1 MGRIVQ
7 SLHDASDS
15 NDAISN
21 TICDKLAAL
30 FSIRFLVNL
39 WPDFL
44 GCQVRQMSAAAR
56 ARNQFFSSV
65 AIRNQHINPTAIE
78 RAANGGQ
85 LSFSARNADRS
96 RRLPE
101 LLQTN
106 ADDAV
111 VM

>member
-15 NDAISN
+15 NDTSSN
-21 TICDKLAAL
+21 TICDKRVAL

-39 WPDFL
+39 WTDFL
-44 GCQVRQMSAAAR
+44 GCQVRQMSAAR

-101 LLQTN
+101 LLQT
-106 ADDAV
+106 
-111 VM
+111 